1 MRIIAALTAFTL
13 AFAPTIASA
22 QEPSATPPVAATP
35 SAASPPATS
44 EPTATGTQP
53 GWDDQPTATTTTSPL
68 PPRVTPATAP
78 APDTL
83 QPPPPPPKSRAG
95 TALFAT
101 GISLV
106 GVGALSLLFVAAPA
120 ALVKRTALD
129 RAERDTAIGFSTSR
143 QRYHRAR
150 VADNVM
156 EGAFW
161 VGISALAVGTVLAIT
176 GGVIKSRA
184 RSRAQARVG
193 GGPGGLAIRF

>member
-13 AFAPTIASA
+13 ALAPTIASA
-22 QEPSATPPVAATP
+22 QEPSATPPVATTP
-35 SAASPPATS
+35 PAASPPATS
-44 EPTATGTQP
+44 EPAATQP
-53 GWDDQPTATTTTSPL
+53 GWEEEPAATPTTSPP

-83 QPPPPPPKSRAG
+83 QPPPPPPRSRAG
-95 TALFAT
+95 TALLAS

-106 GVGALSLLFVAAPA
+106 GVGAVSLLFIAAPA
-120 ALVKRTALD
+120 AIVKRTALD
-129 RAERDTAIGFSTSR
+129 RAERDTAVGFSTHR

-150 VADNVM
+150 VADDVM

-161 VGISALAVGTVLAIT
+161 VGISALVVGTALAIT

-184 RSRAQARVG
+184 RSRAATARLG
-193 GGPGGLAIRF
+193 GGPGGFAIRF

>member
-1 MRIIAALTAFTL
+1 MRFIAALTAFTL
-13 AFAPTIASA
+13 ALAPTVASA
-22 QEPSATPPVAATP
+22 EEPAATPPVAETP
-35 SAASPPATS
+35 TTS
-44 EPTATGTQP
+44 EPTTAATQP
-53 GWDDQPTATTTTSPL
+53 GWDDEPAAITTTTTTTSPP

-78 APDTL
+78 ASDTL

-106 GVGALSLLFVAAPA
+106 GVGAISLLFIAAPA
-120 ALVKRTALD
+120 AIVKRTALD

-150 VADNVM
+150 AADDVM

-161 VGISALAVGTVLAIT
+161 VGISALVVGTALAIT

-184 RSRAQARVG
+184 RSRAATARVG
-193 GGPGGLAIRF
+193 GGPGGFAIRF